1 MRNAQ
6 LITRA
11 FLTASLLATVCA
23 AQTAPSTLPSAAA
36 HYTLNPAL
44 PTLWIIGASAV
55 RNGHDTGANGQWGW
69 GNPIGSFFDRDKLN
83 VVDFALG
90 GTSTRTYT
98 TLGLWNHVLTDM
110 KPGDYLLIQFG
121 SNDSSPVNDA
131 ARARGTLP
139 GNGEEFQEIDN
150 LLTKKH
156 EVVHTFGWYIR
167 HFIEDAKAKQAAAEI
182 VLSPDPKNTW
192 TDEKVNRSAN
202 FIDWDQ
208 QAARQEGVFF
218 VNANELIA
226 EKYDAAG
233 QTLVTQTYFPDGET
247 EHTDW
252 AGAIL
257 NARCI
262 VAGIAAL
269 DHCPLTSYILPNPP
283 ADLALPS
290 GKAR

>member
-1 MRNAQ
+1 MGYE
-6 LITRA
+6 IKTM
-11 FLTASLLATVCA
+11 LLVCLLEA
-23 AQTAPSTLPSAAA
+23 VAGAQTGPSTLPSAAA
-36 HYTLNPAL
+36 HYRLNPNL

-55 RNGHDTGANGQWGW
+55 RNGHDTGADGQWGW
-69 GNPIGSFFDRDKLN
+69 GNPIGSFFDRSRLN

-98 TLGLWNHVLTDM
+98 TFGLWAHVLTDM
-110 KPGDYLLIQFG
+110 KKGDYLLIQFG

-131 ARARGTLP
+131 ARARGTLH
-139 GNGEEFQEIDN
+139 GNGEEFVEIDN
-150 LLTKKH
+150 MLTKKH

-167 HFIEDAKAKQAAAEI
+167 QFIEDAKAKGAAGEI

-192 TDEKVNRSAN
+192 TDGKVNRSAN
-202 FIDWDQ
+202 FVQWDID
-208 QAARQEGVFF
+208 AARQTGAFF
-218 VNANELIA
+218 VDANELIA
-226 EKYDAAG
+226 QKYDAAG
-233 QTLVTQTYFPDGET
+233 QEKVTQTYFPAGET

-262 VAGIAAL
+262 VAGISAL
-269 DHCPLTSYILPNPP
+269 DHCDLAAYVLPNAPT
-283 ADLALPS
+283 DLPLPS